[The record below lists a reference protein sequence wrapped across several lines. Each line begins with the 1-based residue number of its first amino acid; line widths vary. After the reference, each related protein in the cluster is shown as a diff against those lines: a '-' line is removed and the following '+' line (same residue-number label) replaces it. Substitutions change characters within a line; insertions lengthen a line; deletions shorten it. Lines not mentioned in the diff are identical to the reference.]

1 MLFLDFFI
9 VLLFQLMGDGLGGRW
24 LIYITVLV
32 EGEGGRYHPI
42 AFVEVFFIFFFFFFS
57 YIFVFC
63 FLTF

>member
-32 EGEGGRYHPI
+32 EGEGVGI
-42 AFVEVFFIFFFFFFS
+42 I
-57 YIFVFC
+57 
-63 FLTF
+63 L

>member
-42 AFVEVFFIFFFFFFS
+42 AFVEVFFIFFFLVFS